1 MAHKN
6 KMFSYK
12 AKGKGRGKR
21 GGAGDRGGQREPGLT
36 LGSCRPRAVAG
47 NEDDAAQKLRNK

>member
-1 MAHKN
+1 
-6 KMFSYK
+6 MFSYK
-12 AKGKGRGKR
+12 ANGKERGKSGRGD
-21 GGAGDRGGQREPGLT
+21 GGEGGGDQRELSLT